1 MIIYIRYNYSAI
13 IGGFVLTGSNIKY
26 YLMTTAALVAL
37 AFITCFFAGFV
48 QLFAGILIS
57 VILGSQIVK
66 IHYGFVAT
74 SASIAFL
81 IPLVISMLSGALFTT
96 ALIYTA
102 LFMIP
107 VILMGLTLGFAANL
121 KLSFNKTVI
130 LLAVLYLAST
140 LTSMEV
146 LNNTGNPAMNI
157 EAVISQS
164 IDQTMASLESVYAD
178 SPEVKELFNTVI
190 GAFSSMMLTLSPSIF
205 IILSL
210 AVGYIS
216 VLIFKYFQMRR
227 HEDMSFW
234 PAFYMQRADK
244 SSAILFLII
253 FFLNSFAPDGLF
265 SDAIAN
271 VVVILSCIFFL
282 YGLTFFSWKLRASGV
297 KSSTR
302 KLIFIALIP
311 ICSMLFM
318 MPFFIILATGLF
330 DGLFDYRSRLTK
342 SEDNK

>member
-1 MIIYIRYNYSAI
+1 M
-13 IGGFVLTGSNIKY
+13 TGSNIKY
-26 YLMTTAALVAL
+26 YLMTTAALVVL
-37 AFITCFFAGFV
+37 AFITCFFAGFI

-66 IHYGFVAT
+66 VHYGFVAT
-74 SASIAFL
+74 SASIVFL
-81 IPLVISMLSGALFTT
+81 IPLVISISSGATFATSF
-96 ALIYTA
+96 IYAA

-107 VILMGLTLGFAANL
+107 IILMGLTLGFAANL

-130 LLAVLYLAST
+130 ILAVLYLAST
-140 LTSMEV
+140 LTSMKV
-146 LNNTGNPAMNI
+146 LNNSGNPAMNI
-157 EAVISQS
+157 EYVISQS
-164 IDQTMASLESVYAD
+164 IDQTMSSLESVYAN
-178 SPEVKELFNTVI
+178 SPELKEVLNTAISMV
-190 GAFSSMMLTLSPSIF
+190 SSMMLTLSPSIF

-216 VLIFKYFQMRR
+216 ALIFKSFQMRR

-244 SSAILFLII
+244 SLAIIFLIT
-253 FFLNSFAPDGLF
+253 FFLNSFTPEGLF

-271 VVVILSCIFFL
+271 IIVILSCIFFL
-282 YGLTFFSWKLRASGV
+282 YGLTFFSWKLRASGI
-297 KSSTR
+297 KSLTR

-318 MPFFIILATGLF
+318 MPFLIISITGIF
-330 DGLFDYRSRLTK
+330 DGIFDYRTRLSK